1 MYVGALHMHT
11 TEKSLTDY
19 FSQFGEVQH
28 CQVKFR
34 LNYVCLYS
42 GGFLCIK
49 NIFPPP
55 GQIFPKKLVELG
67 IINPVLS
74 DPPS

>member
-28 CQVKFR
+28 CQVRFP
-34 LNYVCLYS
+34 LTYVCLH
-42 GGFLCIK
+42 CRK
-49 NIFPPP
+49 
-55 GQIFPKKLVELG
+55 
-67 IINPVLS
+67 IIMLL
-74 DPPS
+74 

>member
-42 GGFLCIK
+42 GGFLCRK
-49 NIFPPP
+49 TSLPRPAKYF
-55 GQIFPKKLVELG
+55 QKSW
-67 IINPVLS
+67 LS
-74 DPPS
+74 